1 MFSVMESNESPERDL
16 QLAERAAVAPWLDYP
31 PTPWWHAP
39 SGGVLLGAIV
49 LVLGES
55 ENVHTAVGVA
65 LALAVVLAV
74 GAWLGASVARMG
86 VVPRLRS
93 APAEFVPVL
102 RGYFAGCGLLALLIV
117 TVYVT
122 VGSRVAA
129 AVAALGAWGGLVLY
143 ERRYEKAAEAAR
155 KRLA

>member
-1 MFSVMESNESPERDL
+1 
-16 QLAERAAVAPWLDYP
+16 
-31 PTPWWHAP
+31 
-39 SGGVLLGAIV
+39 
-49 LVLGES
+49 
-55 ENVHTAVGVA
+55 
-65 LALAVVLAV
+65 
-74 GAWLGASVARMG
+74 
-86 VVPRLRS
+86 
-93 APAEFVPVL
+93 
-102 RGYFAGCGLLALLIV
+102 V